1 MKNHTSPAFQK
12 VEWKHKSRNNKL
24 EVMRNDHKNIRKGFD
39 ISIITF
45 STNLEIYLKSG
56 RKR

>member
-1 MKNHTSPAFQK
+1 
-12 VEWKHKSRNNKL
+12 
-24 EVMRNDHKNIRKGFD
+24 MRNDHKNIRKGFD

-45 STNLEIYLKSG
+45 SANLEIYLKSG

>member
-1 MKNHTSPAFQK
+1 MKNDTSPAFQK

-24 EVMRNDHKNIRKGFD
+24 EVMRNDHKSIRKGFD

-45 STNLEIYLKSG
+45 SINLEIYLKSC

>member
-1 MKNHTSPAFQK
+1 
-12 VEWKHKSRNNKL
+12 
-24 EVMRNDHKNIRKGFD
+24 MRNDHKNIRKGFD

>member
-1 MKNHTSPAFQK
+1 
-12 VEWKHKSRNNKL
+12 
-24 EVMRNDHKNIRKGFD
+24 MRNDHKSIRKGFD

-45 STNLEIYLKSG
+45 SINLEIYLKSG

>member
-12 VEWKHKSRNNKL
+12 IEWKHKSTNKH
-24 EVMRNDHKNIRKGFD
+24 EVMRNDHKSIRKGFD

-45 STNLEIYLKSG
+45 SINLEIYLKIG
-56 RKR
+56 RKP